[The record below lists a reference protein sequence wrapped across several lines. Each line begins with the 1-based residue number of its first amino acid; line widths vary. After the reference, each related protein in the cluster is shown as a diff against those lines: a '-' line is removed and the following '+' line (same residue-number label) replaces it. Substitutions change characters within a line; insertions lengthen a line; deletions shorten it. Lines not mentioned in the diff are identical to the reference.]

1 MNEERDIDYF
11 ELGRLI
17 HICRSRPIQIL
28 DDFED
33 DGCYIGVLN
42 VCDADSYE
50 TIEANFMI
58 DSIVENA
65 AFPRGRWSLNV

>member
-33 DGCYIGVLN
+33 DEQYLSTLN
-42 VCDADSYE
+42 ICFPETYEKLEADLL
-50 TIEANFMI
+50 IEAII
-58 DSIVENA
+58 DK
-65 AFPRGRWSLNV
+65 AFFPNGKWSL